1 MSNLVEV
8 AVFNV
13 ELGPDYD
20 LSVPYRDLLRTDV
33 RVDDS
38 TPLAD
43 VLSGALD
50 SLRQDADLVPLTDHG
65 YYLAFARPETDAEP
79 VAWGFRFQQSYYGV
93 TSDGLLTIHGTN
105 LAGMTIGDLRR
116 AGEAGDVDG
125 DWNRIVI
132 IPPEGLG
139 GPGDLV
145 SPFLDFLAA
154 VGIDLAKDLTVDLA
168 KAAVIGG
175 TGYAAVKR
183 TKDKAGDRPARKAA
197 QAWAARGIAGPWEI
211 SRWIDR
217 RDSWDEGVVAK
228 RLGMPTEAARQ
239 LLEALGYQPHPK
251 KVATW
256 VVGTTTKA
264 KKRRKQWDK
273 AESRAWQG
281 EYDN

>member
-1 MSNLVEV
+1 LSNTVEV

-13 ELGPDYD
+13 ALGPDYD
-20 LSVPYRDLLRTDV
+20 LPVPYRDLLRTDV
-33 RVDDS
+33 NADDS

-43 VLSGALD
+43 LLSGALD
-50 SLRQDADLVPLTDHG
+50 ELRKDADLVPLTNHG
-65 YYLAFARPETDAEP
+65 YYLAFARPAADMEP
-79 VAWGFRFQQSYYGV
+79 VPWGFRFQQSYYGV
-93 TSDGLLTIHGTN
+93 TSDGLLAIYGTD
-105 LAGMTIGDLRR
+105 LSGMTVGDLRR
-116 AGEAGDVDG
+116 AGEAGEIDG

-145 SPFLDFLAA
+145 SPFLDFLNA
-154 VGIDLAKDLTVDLA
+154 VGIDLAA
-168 KAAVIGG
+168 GAVIGG
-175 TGYAAVKR
+175 TGYAVKR
-183 TKDKAGDRPARKAA
+183 AKDKVGDRPARKAA

-217 RDSWDEGVVAK
+217 RDSWDETVVAK
-228 RLGMPTEAARQ
+228 RLGIPTEAGRQ
-239 LLEALGYQPHPK
+239 LLEAIGYQPHPK
-251 KVATW
+251 KAATW